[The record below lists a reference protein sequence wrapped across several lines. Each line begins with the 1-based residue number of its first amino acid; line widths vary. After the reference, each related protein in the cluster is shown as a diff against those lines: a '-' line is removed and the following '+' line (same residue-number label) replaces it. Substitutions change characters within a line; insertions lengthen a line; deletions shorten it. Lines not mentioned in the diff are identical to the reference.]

1 MPIELNKI
9 VLSRYIISKHLA
21 SGGMAD
27 IYEAKD
33 IIYDKPVALKILKEK
48 SLNNDYELEL
58 FKNEARFTAM
68 FNHPHIMQIYNVGN
82 YDNIPFV
89 SYELLKGK
97 TLKEVLDNRSK
108 LSSDEALDYMSQ
120 ILDAIMHMHERRVL
134 HNDLKPDNILLLRD
148 GNIKLCDLGIASHF
162 NEKID
167 KELMGT
173 VSYLAPEVLQS
184 KKYTEQSDVYSL
196 GIIFFE
202 LLTGKLPFY
211 GNNSKEI
218 LQAHIKENVPSI
230 SKYVSLNNYKDFDFV
245 IEKAVSKSLTSRYK
259 SAAEFNADIQK
270 LRKGESLKKKNIFAR
285 LFK

>member
-1 MPIELNKI
+1 MAFELDKI

-48 SLNNDYELEL
+48 SLNNDYELEQ

-68 FNHPHIMQIYNVGN
+68 FNHPHIMKIYNVGSF
-82 YDNIPFV
+82 DNIPFV

-120 ILDAIMHMHERRVL
+120 ILDAIIHMHERKVL
-134 HNDLKPDNILLLRD
+134 HNDLKPDNILLLSD

-167 KELMGT
+167 KEVMGT
-173 VSYLAPEVLQS
+173 VSYLAPEVLQAR
-184 KKYTEQSDVYSL
+184 KYTEQSDIYSL

-218 LQAHIKENVPSI
+218 LEAHVKENVPSI
-230 SKYVSLNNYKDFDFV
+230 SKYVSINNYQDFDFV
-245 IEKAVSKSLTSRYK
+245 IEKALSRSLTSRYK
-259 SAAEFNADIQK
+259 SAIEFNDDIQK
-270 LRKGESLKKKNIFAR
+270 LRKGISVKKKSFFTR